1 MKKFLA
7 ILMAIL
13 MVLSM
18 ATVAFADG
26 DPTPDPSAGS
36 VPEIQSDD
44 DMSTVTVKKVY
55 KLIGEGTSP
64 EETFTLV
71 ETSPVERTAPA
82 GATAPNLGDITG
94 ASFAAGEATINGT
107 TKNITISLPDASS
120 FTKVGVY
127 SYMLVEQNTQ
137 NNAGVGYYNK
147 KIKLVITVLN
157 DNEGKMRIA
166 AVHTEDGYAGQGEAK
181 KDSFENTYSAG
192 TLNIEKYVDGNMGDK
207 TAYFKFTVNLTG
219 EGDKNYNTSGF
230 SVSGGSDQR
239 NPEKIYVGAETV
251 FYLKHGEKISI
262 GNIPYGVTYTVT
274 EEAVS
279 GYTTTAK
286 IGNTDVDLTQGN
298 PSGSI
303 AAASTTVAYT
313 NTKEGTP
320 DTGVSLDT
328 LPYVLVLALAGA
340 GLVLMIARKRRVQ
353 D

>member
-18 ATVAFADG
+18 ATVAFATEVDEG
-26 DPTPDPSAGS
+26 DTGTTPTY
-36 VPEIQSDD
+36 SDV
-44 DMSTVTVKKVY
+44 STVTVKKVY
-55 KLIGEGTSP
+55 KLVGEGTSP

-107 TKNITISLPDASS
+107 TKNITINLPDASS

-137 NNAGVGYYNK
+137 NNAGVGYYTN

-166 AVHTEDGYAGQGEAK
+166 AVHTEDGYNGTGEGK

-192 TLNIEKYVDGNMGDK
+192 KLSISKYVAGNLGDK
-207 TAYFKFTVNLTG
+207 SMYFKFTVTLTG
-219 EGDKNYNTSGF
+219 VGDKNYVADGF
-230 SVSGGSDQR
+230 AVSGGSYED
-239 NPEKIYVGAETV
+239 NPGKIVVGAPTT
-251 FYLKHGEKISI
+251 FYLRNGETISI
-262 GNIPYGVTYTVT
+262 ANIPYGVTYTVT
-274 EEAVS
+274 EEAVD
-279 GYTTTAK
+279 GYTTTTE
-286 IGNTDVDLTQGN
+286 GNTDGTIG
-298 PSGSI
+298 
-303 AAASTTVAYT
+303 AANTAVSYT

-320 DTGVSLDT
+320 DMGVSLDT

-340 GLVLMIARKRRVQ
+340 GLVMMIARKRRVQ